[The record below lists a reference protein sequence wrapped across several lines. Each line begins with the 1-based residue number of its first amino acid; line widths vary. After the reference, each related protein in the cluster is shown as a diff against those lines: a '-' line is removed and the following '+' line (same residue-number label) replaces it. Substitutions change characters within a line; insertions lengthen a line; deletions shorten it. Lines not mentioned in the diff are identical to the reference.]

1 MTAKRYEEYT
11 NKLLED
17 VETKINELMER
28 GHTKQEAMKIM
39 EIAALTKLSGIART
53 GLDGGAFINIEGEIS
68 TYECL

>member
-1 MTAKRYEEYT
+1 M
-11 NKLLED
+11 NLD
-17 VETKINELMER
+17 VELIETKINELMER

-53 GLDGGAFINIEGEIS
+53 GLDGESFINIEGEVS